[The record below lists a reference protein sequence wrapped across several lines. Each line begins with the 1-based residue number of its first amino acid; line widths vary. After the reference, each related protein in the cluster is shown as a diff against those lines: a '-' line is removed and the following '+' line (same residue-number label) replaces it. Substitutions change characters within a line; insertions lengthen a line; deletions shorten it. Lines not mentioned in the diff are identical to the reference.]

1 MKTNNPKEYI
11 APEVKIIK
19 VLVEQGFAITGVIP
33 NDRVPGEKHPVDE
46 EVEW

>member
-19 VLVEQGFAITGVIP
+19 VLVEQGFSITGIV
-33 NDRVPGEKHPVDE
+33 NGKGGSEKHEVDE
-46 EVEW
+46 EIDVW